1 MSNGEK
7 RKKEKIR
14 KRTNNKAIKNL
25 YNNKPQKNWEK
36 IEVNEWN
43 NLLLLYSLVDGI
55 TMAHVHKTSRYIQ
68 LQQYINKI
76 IGRTYYRLSPI

>member
-1 MSNGEK
+1 
-7 RKKEKIR
+7 
-14 KRTNNKAIKNL
+14 
-25 YNNKPQKNWEK
+25 
-36 IEVNEWN
+36 
-43 NLLLLYSLVDGI
+43 LLYILVDGI